1 MKITKYLVSLVVLLY
16 GIRVAALPSAA
27 EEAVLSAAEEN
38 LICRF
43 ACAACGEEAPLAA
56 KLGVVNVILNRLA
69 DSRFPDTIA
78 EVIFEGKFKCVE
90 DGTINDAFSESAAVS
105 AADALFLARSGH
117 DPTGGATFF
126 AEKDDDFSRLGI
138 TFEAGRFVFG
148 K

>member
-1 MKITKYLVSLVVLLY
+1 MC
-16 GIRVAALPSAA
+16 AAMPAA
-27 EEAVLSAAEEN
+27 AQGEALSAAEEN

-43 ACAACGEEAPLAA
+43 ACAACGEDAPLAA

-69 DSRFPDTIA
+69 DSSFPDTVA
-78 EVIFEGKFKCVE
+78 EVIFEGEFECVR
-90 DGTINDAFSESAAVS
+90 DGGINEAISKSAAVS

-117 DPTGGATFF
+117 DPTGGATYF
-126 AEKDDDFSRLGI
+126 AEKDSINAGFGI